1 MYVLTNLF
9 SFVQLRNSLLGPK
22 GLVNFDKQYT
32 MCFILDVVVNLDAV
46 VNLEVVVTLYS
57 ITGTR
62 VPV

>member
-9 SFVQLRNSLLGPK
+9 SFVQLRKALLEPK
-22 GLVNFDKQYT
+22 GLVNFDEQYT
-32 MCFILDVVVNLDAV
+32 MCFILDVVVNLD
-46 VNLEVVVTLYS
+46 VVVTLYS